1 MDSLIGRTLSHY
13 DITAELGRGGMGVV
27 YRARDTR
34 LHRDVA
40 LKVLPAELLPDE
52 EHRRRFIREAQTA
65 SQLEHPHIGVIHE
78 IDEVD
83 GIAFIAME
91 LIRGEK
97 LSEVIARGGLSTP
110 RALELATEVAE
121 GLACAHDAGIVHRDL
136 KPANVMVT
144 GEGHTKII
152 DFGLAKL
159 LREVTA
165 DTDETAPATT
175 PGVVMGTTAY
185 MSPEQ
190 ARGQRVDH
198 RSDIFSFGAMLFE
211 MLDGRSPFRGQTTV
225 DTLHAILN
233 DPPPPLPPFKSAV
246 PTDVAGELGRIV
258 EKCLAKDPDARYQGM
273 RDLVVDLRAARR
285 RLDSGTG
292 RAAAAVEPA
301 PAATARPS
309 WRLVAGGLVLVIAVV
324 AIGVVMWPRLRGTPP
339 PPPLT
344 PSGKPSVAVLYFQN
358 NTGSPQLDWLRT
370 GLTDMVVTDLSQSP
384 DTNVLS
390 TDRLYQILA
399 YLKRQND
406 PVVSFDTVREV
417 ARLAGVQHVLTGN
430 YIKAGETI
438 RINVTLQDVTSGRI
452 LTAEHL
458 EAANESQLF
467 PTVDSLT
474 RRLQTHLASTV
485 TSGAP
490 TDLLKAPGA
499 SGEGGTSGLYRTLQD
514 VTTSSVDAYRVY
526 AQGVS
531 LLESGQPRQAEPLL
545 LKAIAIDPDFAL
557 AMVRLAAVEN
567 NLRRLDKS
575 AEYAEQALAHSD
587 RLSLRDRY
595 YIEGFRYSRDEETEE
610 RGAAAYEKLLA
621 LDPQHYSGT
630 HNLANLYFDAGRFE
644 DSARLGEQ
652 LRRNAV
658 VLPISLNNL
667 AFSYASLGDLP
678 KAQAVLDD
686 YMGRF
691 PGNADGHRNF
701 GGVMITFAKPAE
713 AAAAFDKADAIDGGD
728 PTSASDRW
736 AIAVLQDRWG
746 DAEAATAA
754 EVRAADPF
762 TAYSSI
768 QTHAVRELYRGKTG
782 AALTVFDKATSV
794 VATAGPTL
802 DALLKLTEARTLL
815 ALGEPRP
822 ALALAELSRKAPGQA
837 FLTPIGLS
845 RYYMAVA
852 LTRLGR
858 DAEARGPIGE
868 IAARAAVGFSP
879 IEQRRAHQLA
889 GVLALDRRDTAT
901 AIDEL
906 RQAEALLPPRS
917 NWGPPPTQPEVWFA
931 LGSAYLAA
939 RNDAEAEKRFSRL
952 VEGAERVTFPIEY
965 VRSLYFLGQI
975 AERRGEVD
983 KARDYYRRFLT
994 YWGDGDIDRD
1004 KVAEARKKIK

>member
-13 DITAELGRGGMGVV
+13 EITAELGRGGMGVV
-27 YRARDTR
+27 YRAHDTK
-34 LHRDVA
+34 LDRDVA

-52 EHRRRFIREAQTA
+52 AHRRRFIREAQTA

-97 LSEVIARGGLSTP
+97 LSEVIARGGLSP
-110 RALELATEVAE
+110 ARALDLATEVAE
-121 GLACAHDAGIVHRDL
+121 GLARAHDAGVVHRDL

-144 GEGHTKII
+144 GDGHAKII

-159 LREVTA
+159 LRAVTA

-175 PGVVMGTTAY
+175 PGTVMGTTAY

-211 MLDGRSPFRGQTTV
+211 ILGGRSPFRGQTTV

-246 PTDVAGELGRIV
+246 PTDVAGELERIV
-258 EKCLAKDPDARYQGM
+258 DKCLAKDPDARYQGL

-285 RLDSGTG
+285 RLESGTG
-292 RAAAAVEPA
+292 RVPAAVAPA
-301 PAATARPS
+301 PAATARAS
-309 WRLVAGGLVLVIAVV
+309 WRLIAGGLVLVVALVAV
-324 AIGVVMWPRLRGTPP
+324 GVVMWPRLRGTPP

-344 PSGKPSVAVLYFQN
+344 ASGKPSVAVLYFQN

-406 PVVSFDTVREV
+406 PVISFDTVREV
-417 ARLAGVQHVLTGN
+417 ARLAGVQHVLIGN

-485 TSGAP
+485 ASGAP

-499 SGEGGTSGLYRTLQD
+499 SGGNGTTGLYRTLEE

-531 LLESGQPRQAEPLL
+531 LLESGRPRQAEPLL
-545 LKAIAIDPDFAL
+545 LKAIEIDPDFAL

-575 AEYAEQALAHSD
+575 ADYAQQALAHAD

-621 LDPQHYSGT
+621 LYPQHYAGT
-630 HNLANLYFDAGRFE
+630 HNLADLYFNAGRFE

-652 LRRNAV
+652 LRLNSV
-658 VLPISLNNL
+658 VLPISLSNL
-667 AFSYASLGDLP
+667 AASYAFLDDLP

-686 YMGRF
+686 YLRRF
-691 PGNADGHRNF
+691 PGSADAYRSLGEL
-701 GGVMITFAKPAE
+701 MITFVKPAE
-713 AAAAFDKADAIDGGD
+713 AAAAFDQADAIDGGD
-728 PTSASDRW
+728 PTWLSDRW
-736 AIAVLQDRWG
+736 AVAVLQDRWA
-746 DAEAATAA
+746 DAEAATTAQI
-754 EVRAADPF
+754 RAADPF
-762 TAYSSI
+762 TAFSSV
-768 QTHAVRELYRGKTG
+768 QTHALRELYRGRST
-782 AALTVFDKATSV
+782 AALTILGKAKSV
-794 VATAGPTL
+794 AATAGPTF

-815 ALGEPRP
+815 ALGEPQQ
-822 ALALAELSRKAPGQA
+822 ALAFAELARKLPGQA

-845 RYYMAVA
+845 RYYLAVA

-868 IAARAAVGFSP
+868 IKARADVGFSP
-879 IEQRRAHQLA
+879 VERRRVHQLA
-889 GVLALDRRDTAT
+889 GVLALDRHDTAT

-906 RQAEALLPPRS
+906 RQAEGLLPPRS
-917 NWGPPPTQPEVWFA
+917 NSGPPPTQPEVWFA

-939 RNDAEAEKRFSRL
+939 GNDDEAEKRFSRL
-952 VEGAERVTFPIEY
+952 VDGAERVAYPIEY
-965 VRSLYFLGQI
+965 VRSIYFLGQI
-975 AERRGEVD
+975 AERRGEAD

-994 YWGDGDIDRD
+994 YWGDGEIDRD